1 VIAAKRLLIVG
12 PPGAGKGTQS
22 AVISEVLGIP
32 AIATGDIFRWN
43 IANGTELGLQV
54 KSILDAGDFVPDELT
69 CEVVADRL
77 LQEDAR
83 DGFLLDGF
91 PRTVGQVEFLDG
103 FLADHGLALDGV
115 IQLEADIDE
124 VVKRLRQ
131 RAIEQGRSDD
141 TEEAI
146 HHRQIVFAQQT
157 EPILAIFRERGIL
170 LPVNGLGTVE
180 EVTSRIMTALENLSD
195 NEIAE
200 QL

>member
-1 VIAAKRLLIVG
+1 MASKRLLIVG

-43 IANGTELGLQV
+43 IANDTELGQQV

-146 HHRQIVFAQQT
+146 HHRQIVFAEQT

-170 LPVNGLGTVE
+170 LPVNGLGSVE
-180 EVTSRIMTALENLSD
+180 DVTSRIMTALENLSD
-195 NEIAE
+195 DEVTE

>member
-83 DGFLLDGF
+83 EGFLLDGF

-146 HHRQIVFAQQT
+146 HHRQVVFAEQT

-170 LPVNGLGTVE
+170 LPVNGLGSVE
-180 EVTSRIMTALENLSD
+180 DVSSRIITALENLSD
-195 NEIAE
+195 NETAE
-200 QL
+200 QF

>member
-1 VIAAKRLLIVG
+1 MIAAKRLLIVG

>member
-1 VIAAKRLLIVG
+1 MIASKRLLIVG

-43 IANGTELGLQV
+43 IANDTELGQQV

-146 HHRQIVFAQQT
+146 HHRQIVFAEQT

-170 LPVNGLGTVE
+170 LPVNGLGSVE

-195 NEIAE
+195 DEVTE

>member
-1 VIAAKRLLIVG
+1 MITAKRLLIVG

-77 LQEDAR
+77 LQEDAK

-91 PRTVGQVEFLDG
+91 PRTSGQVEFLDN
-103 FLADHGLALDGV
+103 FLAEHGLVLDGV

-146 HHRQIVFAQQT
+146 HHRQVVFAEQT

-180 EVTSRIMTALENLSD
+180 EVSGRILNSLENLSD
-195 NEIAE
+195 SEASE
-200 QL
+200 QH